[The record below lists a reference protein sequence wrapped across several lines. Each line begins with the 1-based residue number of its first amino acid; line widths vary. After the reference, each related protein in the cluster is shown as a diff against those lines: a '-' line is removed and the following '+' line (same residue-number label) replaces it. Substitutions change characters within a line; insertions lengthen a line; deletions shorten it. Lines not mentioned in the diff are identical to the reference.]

1 MEDDNAAAALDSI
14 VTEFHSYEDFLDS
27 QITSLDLYYL
37 EDEEL
42 ARQLVELGYRGSGE
56 VLKREEF
63 ESRKAAAE
71 ASRLNKRS
79 QIRRPKCDSSI
90 SELCKQPEPGAVY
103 LQSAAFAPGPLFA
116 LLGESRITN
125 TSSDSRVLTRH
136 LLNSSNMCTD
146 RGRSSPMGLSAHAQV
161 RDQED

>member
-1 MEDDNAAAALDSI
+1 MEEDNAAAALDSI

-42 ARQLVELGYRGSGE
+42 ARHLVELGYRGSGE

-63 ESRKAAAE
+63 ETRKAAAE

-79 QIRRPKCDSSI
+79 QRHCRACWTITRCGVRLQNLISS
-90 SELCKQPEPGAVY
+90 ERGPGS
-103 LQSAAFAPGPLFA
+103 LWDLENCG
-116 LLGESRITN
+116 
-125 TSSDSRVLTRH
+125 SDSPRRVWH
-136 LLNSSNMCTD
+136 SSE
-146 RGRSSPMGLSAHAQV
+146 H
-161 RDQED
+161 